1 MLTQK
6 KLETKKRQPFIV
18 YPEGFPGPQLERLR
32 ESNQN
37 YSPSFNLNYTSR
49 GEMSDDEYGIPA
61 DLLEEQR
68 QGAERMQPR
77 RGLQAAPAVRITSF
91 FFSLFFC

>member
-1 MLTQK
+1 
-6 KLETKKRQPFIV
+6 
-18 YPEGFPGPQLERLR
+18 
-32 ESNQN
+32 
-37 YSPSFNLNYTSR
+37 
-49 GEMSDDEYGIPA
+49 MSDDEYGIPA

-91 FFSLFFC
+91 FFPPFFVDDSSRNIHA